1 MKSAAPQVNFVGE
14 LSYNNGMDQNVKAIT
29 SMNVTQNMKKKTQT
43 YVVKKALSKSQMTKN
58 LIAKNATF
66 SNDNTSKS
74 RVGPLNQ
81 NFAGAVTDIS
91 MK

>member
-1 MKSAAPQVNFVGE
+1 
-14 LSYNNGMDQNVKAIT
+14 
-29 SMNVTQNMKKKTQT
+29 
-43 YVVKKALSKSQMTKN
+43 MTKN